1 MGIVLD
7 MLSGKRFP
15 LRVESTMMQPPFC
28 PTGEL
33 RDVKVEASGAEGAVV
48 GVAVGGFEIAG
59 GVEGSRIPET
69 ASEVGEE
76 RELRP

>member
-1 MGIVLD
+1 MRKK
-7 MLSGKRFP
+7 S
-15 LRVESTMMQPPFC
+15 
-28 PTGEL
+28 TGEL
-33 RDVKVEASGAEGAVV
+33 GDVKVEASGAEGAVV

-69 ASEVGEE
+69 TAEVGEE